1 MSFRDTPNSII
12 YNAFCLKDVLT
23 CIDDFHPSTRQ
34 EEQKLTATAQT
45 IMRAYGDRTGRGR
58 LRSDATPM
66 ASRPPQGNSV
76 ITAEFP
82 PSVGES
88 GTARYFAS
96 ELKPDDVNLELLSAY
111 QADAAKGVLQS
122 CMMIYTQWIYRK
134 FLSDAGS
141 EKAFLSLLRDW
152 FEFYRD
158 AFIRSGVVCHGR
170 LPEITAW
177 FQIGMKM
184 FLWLL
189 LDQRIITEL
198 QMDDTMQ
205 AFSSLL
211 YRLAQKQAESIA
223 LDKPAHI
230 FVRKLFSLIE
240 SGQATILKKTE
251 ANFYQP
257 KDFIGYEDDD
267 YYYLNCDAAH
277 RAVRKLCEE
286 QGEQFSVSSRGL
298 LKSLAEE
305 NLIDTG
311 SGQNTKSIRIGNTT
325 KRVACLRKEAAR
337 RIAEEATL

>member
-1 MSFRDTPNSII
+1 
-12 YNAFCLKDVLT
+12 
-23 CIDDFHPSTRQ
+23 
-34 EEQKLTATAQT
+34 
-45 IMRAYGDRTGRGR
+45 
-58 LRSDATPM
+58 M
-66 ASRPPQGNSV
+66 ASRPPQGNAV

-122 CMMIYTQWIYRK
+122 CMMIYTQWIHRK

-141 EKAFLSLLRDW
+141 EKAFLSLLRNW
-152 FEFYRD
+152 FEFNRD
-158 AFIRSGVVCHGR
+158 AFIRSSVVCHGR

-189 LDQRIITEL
+189 LDQHIITEP

-211 YRLAQKQAESIA
+211 YCLAQKQAESIA

-230 FVRKLFSLIE
+230 FVRKLFSHRKRP
-240 SGQATILKKTE
+240 GKDTE
-251 ANFYQP
+251 
-257 KDFIGYEDDD
+257 KDGSDFLPSVG
-267 YYYLNCDAAH
+267 LH
-277 RAVRKLCEE
+277 RL
-286 QGEQFSVSSRGL
+286 
-298 LKSLAEE
+298 
-305 NLIDTG
+305 
-311 SGQNTKSIRIGNTT
+311 
-325 KRVACLRKEAAR
+325 
-337 RIAEEATL
+337 